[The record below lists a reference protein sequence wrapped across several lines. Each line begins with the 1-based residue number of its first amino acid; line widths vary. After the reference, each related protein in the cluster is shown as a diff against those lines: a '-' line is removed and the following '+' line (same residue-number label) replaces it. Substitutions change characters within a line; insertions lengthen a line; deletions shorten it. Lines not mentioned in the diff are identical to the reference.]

1 MRSSKNVSL
10 MYDDLVTPS
19 FTDLLN
25 NVGNDIKSIK
35 HPPIFLCLLKF
46 ISDKGSQRKNT
57 ILFIYPYSPFSFFS
71 CSSSITKNRRG
82 NEIPIRVFHNRIES
96 KFRKKKEKRGRRNNS
111 TGKYS
116 RGQSRW
122 HISPTVRNLSKYPR
136 SFRRRCFIIAI
147 SAPKVSADFH
157 GYARPSF
164 VTSSSLHSKLERSRH
179 RLNRDYSNA
188 KSWLE
193 IYLNRPR

>member
-35 HPPIFLCLLKF
+35 YPPIFLCLLKF

-82 NEIPIRVFHNRIES
+82 NEIPIRVFHIRIES

-111 TGKYS
+111 RQANIRAGKVDGTFHQLFEIY
-116 RGQSRW
+116 QSI
-122 HISPTVRNLSKYPR
+122 HAV
-136 SFRRRCFIIAI
+136 
-147 SAPKVSADFH
+147 
-157 GYARPSF
+157 F
-164 VTSSSLHSKLERSRH
+164 VAAVSSSRFRPQKFLRISTGTLAPLLLPVPPFIR
-179 RLNRDYSNA
+179 NWNA
-188 KSWLE
+188 RG
-193 IYLNRPR
+193 ID